1 MFIHHYC
8 HRHPSLVQ
16 CYRYCLSWGLGQGSV
31 TPCSCATGST
41 SDSWSTSSTSS
52 VSLVFFFQQECIV
65 FFKTGTS
72 KSHIVSLCC
81 IHSCSSTSCYQVSGS
96 LIYSAPPKSCSH
108 LLLHNIYLSL
118 LPCLNLYAMMCG
130 ILITNIAYVTLLS
143 SISKTLILL
152 DLECVVNCLHHG
164 SATIS
169 LKGYLLARSRHSSVV
184 WPFISSGTATTSN
197 WQRSAEALFYA

>member
-96 LIYSAPPKSCSH
+96 SDLLCSSHELFSLTTSWHLFISFTFFKSICNDVWHSDNKH
-108 LLLHNIYLSL
+108 SLCNSTLFNFKDINPAWFGVCGKLLSPWQCYYFLKGLSL
-118 LPCLNLYAMMCG
+118 SKK
-130 ILITNIAYVTLLS
+130 S
-143 SISKTLILL
+143 SFKCCMAI
-152 DLECVVNCLHHG
+152 HFFW
-164 SATIS
+164 
-169 LKGYLLARSRHSSVV
+169 HSNY
-184 WPFISSGTATTSN
+184 I
-197 WQRSAEALFYA
+197 